1 MIEHLIPSEH
11 TPSIF
16 RHPDLQ
22 LHNIFIDPETRK
34 IIGIIDWQETETLPL
49 DLASGCP
56 RMADNEGRKTRNAL
70 IPPKEPDYDSLP
82 EEHRHPARE
91 QFLLERAYHLYVLAT
106 GTWNP
111 THFRTMRKPSSCLK
125 ASLVER
131 AGTAWNADIMPL
143 QSFIMQ
149 VMEV

>member
-1 MIEHLIPSEH
+1 
-11 TPSIF
+11 
-16 RHPDLQ
+16 
-22 LHNIFIDPETRK
+22 
-34 IIGIIDWQETETLPL
+34 
-49 DLASGCP
+49 
-56 RMADNEGRKTRNAL
+56 MADNEGRKTRNAL

-149 VMEV
+149 VMEVWDQLRCGPCPVVPAKEKLSHMKQEADEYEEAWTIRNNWVDSIRMMGAE

>member
-1 MIEHLIPSEH
+1 
-11 TPSIF
+11 
-16 RHPDLQ
+16 
-22 LHNIFIDPETRK
+22 
-34 IIGIIDWQETETLPL
+34 
-49 DLASGCP
+49 
-56 RMADNEGRKTRNAL
+56 MADNEGRKTRNA
-70 IPPKEPDYDSLP
+70 DYDSLP

-149 VMEV
+149 VMEVWDQLRCGPCPVVPAKEKLSHMKQEADEYEEAWTIRNNWVDSIRMMGAE